1 MSTETQ
7 HFQQPQ
13 RPGLI
18 RTGTIARSIAEE
30 WKTRRVTP
38 EDLRT
43 RRFGYNPGF
52 NMVMDSVHT
61 GLQNS
66 LIEPGVLILFESGNI
81 SRQNWDV
88 DPESNKPPDQTVE
101 LQAGEGLGNI
111 YIQNAHMGWRE
122 VRPLRGMTDEEAS
135 EIFYTAHPPLVELVQ
150 NKLIEP
156 CRYNLEVCITCRKNA
171 LNALAGG
178 LPGVAK
184 DTHAVLTESVTVGHA
199 YMASQ
204 WSAWIGEIAESGNVN
219 RSRMALTQ
227 LQEGHF
233 FFMRQLHQETP
244 SDRELT
250 RMRLQNE
257 AQADVLREAM
267 NVNRDMMREMF
278 AASSNPQVQALQEQ
292 NALLLARLEAIEQ
305 RQSAKS
311 KEPSTDT
318 KES

>member
-7 HFQQPQ
+7 HVH

-18 RTGTIARSIAEE
+18 RTNTIARSIASE
-30 WKTRRVTP
+30 WRDQRAAP

-52 NMVMDSVHT
+52 IMQMDSVHT
-61 GLQNS
+61 GLQS
-66 LIEPGVLILFESGNI
+66 SIIEPGVLHLFESGDI
-81 SRQNWDV
+81 KRQNWDV
-88 DPESNKPPDQTVE
+88 DPESNRPPDRDAE
-101 LQAGEGLGNI
+101 LLAGEGLGNI

-122 VRPLRGMTDEEAS
+122 VRPLRGLSDEEAGD
-135 EIFYTAHPPLVELVQ
+135 IFYYAHPPLAELVS

-156 CRYNLEVCITCRKNA
+156 CRYNLEVCITCRHNA
-171 LNALAGG
+171 LKSLTGR
-178 LPGVAK
+178 LPEMVVPTHGV
-184 DTHAVLTESVTVGHA
+184 VTESVTVGLS
-199 YMASQ
+199 YMTSQ
-204 WSAWIGEIAESGNVN
+204 WNAWIGEVAESQGVN
-219 RSRMALTQ
+219 RSRMALSQ
-227 LQEGHF
+227 LQEGHY

-267 NVNRDMMREMF
+267 GVNRDMMREMF
-278 AASSNPQVQALQEQ
+278 KASSDSQVQALQEQ
-292 NALLLARLEAIEQ
+292 NALLLSRLEAIEQ
-305 RQSAKS
+305 RQSAES
-311 KEPSTDT
+311 KEPNNDT